1 MGYLPD
7 YKRYLAVYFN
17 GYGIFGTP
25 IQASFMVRDCDSH
38 KATSHD
44 ANKIKKSMHRVFKK
58 CLAPFDVMQSIVACY
73 QDHGL

>member
-44 ANKIKKSMHRVFKK
+44 ANKIKKACTAYLKSVSHLSMV
-58 CLAPFDVMQSIVACY
+58 CNQ
-73 QDHGL
+73 